1 MNAESRLT
9 NTKTRYGLVA
19 RSLHWLVA
27 LLIFANFPLGLIA
40 NDLPHDT
47 SEALAQKAALF
58 SVHKTI
64 GVAVFCLAVL
74 RILWALT
81 QPHPAPVHPERR
93 FEGFVAALVHWLLYA
108 ALVIV
113 PLSGWVE
120 HAALDGFAPI
130 LWPLGQGLPF
140 VPKSEG
146 LAAVAGATH
155 WLFTKILFV
164 TVALHILG
172 ALKHALIDR
181 DGVLARMVSGAE
193 AGPAGSRGP
202 GAGPALAAGLVLVA
216 AGFGAGMLGASRAP
230 EPAAGAAA
238 PAAGAAP
245 AVAAAPAGTWQV
257 QEGTLGFAL
266 AQMGQTVE
274 GRFAGWTAEIAF
286 DETLGTGEVT
296 VQIDTGSLHLAAVTD
311 QAKAPEFFDVAAFP
325 TATFR
330 ASIAPAGEA
339 FAATGTLTLR
349 GVEKPVTLPFTLK
362 IEGEQ
367 ATMAG
372 AVTLDRR
379 DFGMGPSYK
388 DEATVGFAT
397 TVKVALTARRAP

>member
-1 MNAESRLT
+1 MHAESRLT
-9 NTKTRYGLVA
+9 NTPTRYGLVA

-27 LLIFANFPLGLIA
+27 LLILANFPLGLIA

-64 GVAVFCLAVL
+64 GVAVFCLAIL

-93 FEGFVAALVHWLLYA
+93 LESFVAALVHWLLYA

-140 VPKSEG
+140 VPKSEA

-202 GAGPALAAGLVLVA
+202 WAGPALAAVLVLIA
-216 AGFGAGMLGASRAP
+216 AGFGAGMLGASRVPAP
-230 EPAAGAAA
+230 SATPA
-238 PAAGAAP
+238 PSAAP

-274 GRFAGWTAEIAF
+274 GSFAGWTAEIAF
-286 DETLGTGEVT
+286 DEATGTGEVT

-339 FAATGTLTLR
+339 FAATGMLTLR
-349 GVEKPVTLPFTLK
+349 GVEKPVTLPFTLT
-362 IEGEQ
+362 IEGDQ

-372 AVTLDRR
+372 EVTLDRR

-388 DEATVGFAT
+388 DETTVGFAT